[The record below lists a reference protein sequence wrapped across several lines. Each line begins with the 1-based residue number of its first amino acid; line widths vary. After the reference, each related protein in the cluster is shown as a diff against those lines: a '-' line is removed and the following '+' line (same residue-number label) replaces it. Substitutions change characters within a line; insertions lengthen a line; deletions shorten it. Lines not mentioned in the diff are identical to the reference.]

1 MSEGRLSGKV
11 AIVTGAGQGIGEGIA
26 RVFAAE
32 GASVVVATRTE
43 KSGQATVDAIV
54 KAGGDAILITVDL
67 GSRAACEAMVAD
79 SLAAYGRIDILVHN
93 AAVYPVH
100 LIEDLSDADL
110 DATVDVNLK
119 ACFWLTQAVVP
130 TMRAQ
135 GGGRLL
141 FTSSVTGPRVAIPGT
156 AHYAATKGA
165 VNGFIRTAALEFRAG
180 QDYRE
185 RGRTGLHPHT
195 GARRLGRRRGAG
207 DHGTLYSRG
216 VDGKTGRHRPRH
228 ALSGVRRGP
237 LRNGSDHR
245 RRRRLDAARKPV
257 LQGSPG
263 RCPRRSHV
271 GGPTPRR
278 VALNRRSAHL
288 RRWPVQ
294 SLRDCREEPGRGPPA
309 GQVCPEPAAHGRPR
323 RRDRSS
329 GPVPRS
335 RS

>member
-43 KSGQATVDAIV
+43 KSGQATVDAIM

-165 VNGFIRTAALEFRAG
+165 VNGFIRTAALEFAPDKITANGVEPGFIRTPALDALGDAEALATMERYIPEGSMGKPADIAHAMLYLASDEAHYVTGQTIVVDGGSTLPESPFFKEALEDARAG
-180 QDYRE
+180 A
-185 RGRTGLHPHT
+185 T
-195 GARRLGRRRGAG
+195 
-207 DHGTLYSRG
+207 
-216 VDGKTGRHRPRH
+216 
-228 ALSGVRRGP
+228 
-237 LRNGSDHR
+237 
-245 RRRRLDAARKPV
+245 
-257 LQGSPG
+257 
-263 RCPRRSHV
+263 
-271 GGPTPRR
+271 
-278 VALNRRSAHL
+278 
-288 RRWPVQ
+288 
-294 SLRDCREEPGRGPPA
+294 
-309 GQVCPEPAAHGRPR
+309 
-323 RRDRSS
+323 
-329 GPVPRS
+329 
-335 RS
+335 